1 MRFREFLRATVLV
14 SAAAAP
20 LLAVL
25 TVIGAHHDDDT
36 QVATIGIGWWAVAAI
51 FGIWIGRRH
60 TVSRQIG
67 SLLADARSTNSLPE
81 LNPARTF
88 INRLWPLLVCTI
100 GAGAASLNWPQVA
113 AIAAGFAII
122 WSLAWRHQSSAVTAI
137 EGRDGARFYVDR
149 TSPFQGMKLVRS
161 PGMRSNL
168 AEMNGAQ
175 RPAGA
180 RQAR

>member
-1 MRFREFLRATVLV
+1 MRFREFLRATAFA
-14 SAAAAP
+14 SAASAT

-25 TVIGAHHDDDT
+25 TVVGSHEKDDT
-36 QVATIGIGWWAVAAI
+36 SVATVGIAWWAVAAI

-67 SLLADARSTNSLPE
+67 TLLADARSSNSLPE

-88 INRLWPLLVCTI
+88 LNRLWPLL
-100 GAGAASLNWPQVA
+100 AGTVAAGVASFYWPQVA
-113 AIAAGFAII
+113 AVATGFPLI
-122 WSLAWRHQSSAVTAI
+122 WALAWRHQASAVTAI

-149 TSPFQGMKLVRS
+149 TSPFRAIKLVRA

-175 RPAGA
+175 RSAGVGH
-180 RQAR
+180 